1 MLSFVRPLWLILIP
15 FLLFL
20 VWKFQQQSF
29 AAAGKSRRIFWLL
42 LRGLIVVLLIS
53 ALAGMQFATKV
64 KRNQVL
70 FLIDVSDSLMPEQR
84 EAALQWINQAIRRIP
99 PRDQSGIISFG
110 ATAAVERFPSSP
122 KLQNRLE
129 AQVDTSA
136 TNLEAAGKLAQALFA
151 DNFQKNL
158 VIVSDGNDNAG
169 DPDKLFP
176 LLKQEGISMQSH
188 HIEPGA
194 HPEAGMISV
203 RVPDRIGRNQVFPL
217 EVVSSSNQD
226 TSAILQVYRNGVL
239 LQEGALA
246 LEKNKKLLVRLP
258 QKITEPGLYRYQIQ
272 LKPERDFRV
281 ENNTE
286 EIWINVEG
294 PSRILLVD
302 RKVNDLKNLSTALGR
317 RGFQV
322 EVKSQQNF
330 PYSLQEM
337 LLYQSIFVRNIPASQ
352 IHAQMSA
359 LQKYVH
365 DFGGGFAMIGGES
378 SFGPGGYYKTP
389 VEEMLPVTMDLIN
402 KKYLADVA
410 MVVVIDK
417 SGSMSFT
424 ERGRQKID
432 LADEGA
438 ARVASLLK
446 KTDQLGVLA
455 VDSVPKWAFELRR
468 LGNAQEAIDAITSIR
483 AGGGGIYVYSGLQE
497 AYQKLRDTH
506 AAIKHVILFADTADC
521 EEKEGPTGEPS
532 LVLAQSALK
541 NDQITTTTIGIGQTG
556 DVDVGFLE
564 QMATI
569 GAGRFYFTNDMYTLP
584 EIFTQESAIVQR
596 YYINEERF
604 RPRIADQDPLLTGID
619 AVPDLLGYVATT
631 PKPAA
636 RVALW
641 SHRDDPVL
649 AFWRYGLGYSL
660 AFTSDAAGTWAEPWA
675 RWSGLERFWAQAG
688 RYLTGESHA
697 PRFQW
702 SQTSNTSG
710 TNIVVDALDE
720 NGNFLNNAQFAGV
733 FVDAAGDTH
742 KLDFNQTGPGRY
754 EADVTAKGNLFG
766 KIFQITKNES
776 VQEAIVHLRKP
787 RSREYEFSSGGK
799 ERLRKLTG
807 RLVENPADLR
817 YTSGWTKEVQSLQ
830 GELLWW
836 AAFLFLIDVAARKI
850 ELRTFQRE
858 RPQIIPLPESTVSWK
873 QFQERKKSAG
883 KEQLIVPPIL
893 PLERE
898 SGVSISPSPEPRHE
912 AGETDAYMARLKAA
926 KQRKNTNIPSE

>member
-1 MLSFVRPLWLILIP
+1 MPAFARPLWLLLIP
-15 FLLFL
+15 VFIFLL
-20 VWKFQQQSF
+20 WKFQQQSF
-29 AAAGKSRRIFWLL
+29 ASAGKARRIFWFV
-42 LRGLIVVLLIS
+42 LRGFIVTLLIS

-70 FLIDVSDSLMPEQR
+70 FLMDASDSLMPEQR
-84 EAALQWINQAIRRIP
+84 EAALQWINQAIRRISP
-99 PRDQSGIISFG
+99 QDQTGIISFG

-129 AQVDTSA
+129 AQVDTSE

-169 DPDKLFP
+169 DPEKLFP

-188 HIEPGA
+188 YVQPGA

-203 RVPDRIGRNQVFPL
+203 RVPDRIARNQAFPL

-226 TSAILQVYRNGVL
+226 TSAILQVYRNGAL
-239 LQEGALA
+239 LQEGVLA

-302 RKVNDLKNLSTALGR
+302 RKADDLKNLSTALGR

-389 VEEMLPVTMDLIN
+389 VEEILPVTMDLIN

-468 LGNAQEAIDAITSIR
+468 LENAQEAIDAITSIR

-497 AYQKLRDTH
+497 AYQKLRQTK

-532 LVLAQSALK
+532 LVLEQSALQ
-541 NDQITTTTIGIGQTG
+541 NDQITTTTIGIGQAG

-604 RPRIADQDPLLTGID
+604 RPRIADQHPLLTGID
-619 AVPDLLGYVATT
+619 TVPDLLGYVATT

-636 RVALW
+636 HVALW

-688 RYLTGESHA
+688 RYLTGDSHT

-702 SQTSNTSG
+702 SQDAN
-710 TNIVVDALDE
+710 NIVVDALDE
-720 NGNFLNNAQFAGV
+720 KGNFLNNAQFAGV
-733 FVDAAGDTH
+733 LVDDSGTTH
-742 KLDFNQTGPGRY
+742 KLTFNQTGPGRY
-754 EADVTAKGNLFG
+754 ETEVTAKGNLFG
-766 KIFQITKNES
+766 KIFQITEKES

-817 YTSGWTKEVQSLQ
+817 YMSGWTKEVQPLQ
-830 GELLWW
+830 SQLLWW
-836 AAFLFLIDVAARKI
+836 AAFLFLIDVASRKI
-850 ELRTFQRE
+850 ELRTFRRE
-858 RPQIIPLPESTVSWK
+858 RPEIIPVAESSVSWK

-883 KEQLIVPPIL
+883 KEQPIIPVIL
-893 PLERE
+893 PLEPE
-898 SGVSISPSPEPRHE
+898 SGISTSPSPEPRHQ
-912 AGETDAYMARLKAA
+912 AGETGAYMARLKAA
-926 KQRKNTNIPSE
+926 KQRKSTNLSSE

>member
-1 MLSFVRPLWLILIP
+1 MPSFARPLLLLLIP
-15 FLLFL
+15 VFIFLL
-20 VWKFQQQSF
+20 WRFQQKSF
-29 AAAGKSRRIFWLL
+29 ASAGKARRIFWFI
-42 LRGLIVVLLIS
+42 LRGFIITLLIS
-53 ALAGMQFATKV
+53 ALAGMQLATKV

-70 FLIDVSDSLMPEQR
+70 FLIDASDSLMPEQR
-84 EAALQWINQAIRRIP
+84 EAALRWINQAIRRIP
-99 PRDQSGIISFG
+99 PQDQTGIISFG
-110 ATAAVERFPSSP
+110 VNAAVERFPSSP

-129 AQVDTSA
+129 AKIDTNG
-136 TNLEAAGKLAQALFA
+136 TNLEAAGKLAAALFA

-169 DPDKLFP
+169 DPEKLFER
-176 LLKQEGISMQSH
+176 LRQEGIAMQSH
-188 HIEPGA
+188 YLEPA
-194 HPEAGMISV
+194 EHPEAGMVSV
-203 RVPDRIGRNQVFPL
+203 RVQDRITRNQTFPL
-217 EVVSSSNQD
+217 EVVSSANED
-226 TSAILQVYRNGVL
+226 TAAILQIYRNGAL
-239 LQEGALA
+239 LQEGTLQ
-246 LEKNKKLLVRLP
+246 LEKNKKLLLRLP

-272 LKPERDFRV
+272 LKPEKDFRV

-294 PSRILLVD
+294 PSRILLMD
-302 RKVNDLKNLSTALGR
+302 RKVDDLKNLFTALAR

-322 EVKSQQNF
+322 EIKSEQNF

-352 IHAQMSA
+352 IHTQMPA
-359 LQKYVH
+359 LKKYVH
-365 DFGGGFAMIGGES
+365 DFGGGFAMLGGES
-378 SFGPGGYYKTP
+378 SFGPGGYFKTP
-389 VEEMLPVTMDLIN
+389 VEELLPVTMDLIN

-417 SGSMSFT
+417 SGSMSYT

-438 ARVASLLK
+438 ARVAAFLK

-455 VDSVPKWAFELRR
+455 VDSVPKWAFELQR
-468 LGNAQEAIDAITSIR
+468 LGNTPEAIDAITSIR

-497 AYQKLRDTH
+497 AYRKLRETK

-532 LVLAQSALK
+532 LVLAQSALQ

-604 RPRIADQDPLLTGID
+604 HPRIADQDPILTGID
-619 AVPDLLGYVATT
+619 AVPDLLAYVATT

-660 AFTSDAAGTWAEPWA
+660 AFTSDAAGSWAEPWA
-675 RWSGLERFWAQAG
+675 QWSGFERFWAQAG
-688 RYLTGESHA
+688 RYLTGDNRA

-702 SQTSNTSG
+702 SQDAN
-710 TNIVVDALDE
+710 NIVVDALDE
-720 NGNFLNNAQFAGV
+720 KGNFLNNAQFAGV
-733 FVDAAGDTH
+733 LVDDSENTH
-742 KLDFNQTGPGRY
+742 KLTFNQTGPGRY
-754 EADVTAKGNLFG
+754 ETEVTAKGNLFG
-766 KIFQITKNES
+766 KIFQITQNATAE
-776 VQEAIVHLRKP
+776 EAIVHLRRP

-817 YTSGWTKEVQSLQ
+817 YSSGWTKEVQPLQ
-830 GELLWW
+830 NQLLWW

-850 ELRTFQRE
+850 ELRTFQRDRQE
-858 RPQIIPLPESTVSWK
+858 LIPAPESAVSWK
-873 QFQERKKSAG
+873 NFQERKKSVE
-883 KEQLIVPPIL
+883 KEPSILPPIL
-893 PLERE
+893 LLEE
-898 SGVSISPSPEPRHE
+898 GSAEVSNAPEPEPMPE
-912 AGETDAYMARLKAA
+912 AGETDVYIARLKAA
-926 KQRKNTNIPSE
+926 KQRKNIPPI